1 MREVNRKVMLAMIDL
16 VYKSEAKVEK
26 REREEFL
33 NILKE
38 HNILKVKSNT
48 ETKTILC
55 NFYNRGICK
64 AGQNCAFYHPEKDCE
79 SHMFGN
85 VCGNRECDKRHRL
98 ICKY

>member
-48 ETKTILC
+48 ETKKI
-55 NFYNRGICK
+55 
-64 AGQNCAFYHPEKDCE
+64 
-79 SHMFGN
+79 
-85 VCGNRECDKRHRL
+85 
-98 ICKY
+98 